1 MKEYKLGLICGRFSH
16 IHKGHQILIDKALEL
31 CDNILILVGSAQ
43 ESGTLRNPFDADFR
57 IELIKKVYQ
66 DPRIKIKKLN
76 DMSNEYDIS
85 YEWGQYVIDNTKKYT
100 GTFADLIVTGNDN
113 LRKGWF
119 SKEQM
124 KKTTELIIN
133 RKKLDISATD
143 LRGYLTIGDEQ
154 TWKRYV
160 PEQILNDFQLI
171 RKKLQ
176 QVPIYQE
183 IMKKIGT
190 DLTIQSYTKVYQEY
204 EKEDIMHKMQ
214 KNCHREKQAK
224 TL

>member
-1 MKEYKLGLICGRFSH
+1 MKKYKLGLICGRFSH

-31 CDNILILVGSAQ
+31 CENILILVGSAQ

-57 IELIKKVYQ
+57 IELIKKVYP
-66 DPRIKIKKLN
+66 DPKIKIEKLN

-85 YEWGQYVIDNTKKYT
+85 YEWGQYIIDKTKKYT

-119 SKEQM
+119 SEEQM
-124 KKTTELIIN
+124 KDTTELIID
-133 RKKLDISATD
+133 RKQLEISATD
-143 LRGYLTIGDEQ
+143 LRGYLLINDQQ

-160 PEQILNDFQLI
+160 PEQILNDFQSI
-171 RKKLQ
+171 RETLQ

-183 IMKKIGT
+183 IIQKMGN
-190 DLTIQSYTKVYQEY
+190 DQTIQNYTKIYQKY
-204 EKEDIMHKMQ
+204 EDEDIKHKIQQNCQ
-214 KNCHREKQAK
+214 K
-224 TL
+224 